1 MVTLLGIL
9 GDTAMMHRAIGLL
22 MTLALLVVPLAVT
35 APAPAKVPR
44 IGMLMPNRPPS
55 DPTPRLEAFRQGLRE
70 LGWVEGQNLAIEY
83 RWAEEKLDRLPELAA
98 DLVQLP
104 VDILI
109 AVGPFGARAAQQAT
123 ATLPIVVLLV
133 GDAVGL
139 RLVESLAR
147 PGGNITGLSER
158 YSEMGPK
165 WLELLKETA
174 PEAVRVA
181 VLVVPPLWP
190 VQGKSWNAIQKAAD
204 ALGVRLQRMEV
215 RAADEFESAFA
226 AMTKMHADA
235 LLVLR
240 HPLFYQH
247 RTRLAKLALAHQLP
261 TMHERREYVEEGGLM
276 AYGVSVRE
284 NYRRA
289 ATFVDKLL
297 KGAKPA
303 DLPVEQPM
311 KFELVINLKTA
322 EALGLTIPRLILF
335 QADVVIR

>member
-1 MVTLLGIL
+1 MLL
-9 GDTAMMHRAIGLL
+9 
-22 MTLALLVVPLAVT
+22 
-35 APAPAKVPR
+35 
-44 IGMLMPNRPPS
+44 PNRPLS
-55 DPTPRLEAFRQGLRE
+55 SPTPRLEAFRQGLRE

-83 RWAEEKLDRLPELAA
+83 RWAEEKLDRFPELAA

-109 AVGPFGARAAQQAT
+109 AVDPFGARAVQQAT

-147 PGGNITGLSER
+147 PGGNITGLSEQ
-158 YSEMGPK
+158 YPEMAPK

-181 VLVVPPLWP
+181 VLAVPPLWP
-190 VQGKSWNAIQKAAD
+190 VQGKSWPALQKAAD

-226 AMTKMHADA
+226 AMTKMSVDA
-235 LLVLR
+235 LLVLP
-240 HPLFYQH
+240 HPLHYQH
-247 RTRLAKLALAHQLP
+247 RTRLAELALAHRLP
-261 TMHERREYVEEGGLM
+261 TMHERREYVEAGSLM
-276 AYGVSVRE
+276 SYGVSVRE

-311 KFELVINLKTA
+311 KFEFVINLKTA
-322 EALGLTIPRLILF
+322 QALGLTMPPTLLF
-335 QADVVIR
+335 RADEVIR